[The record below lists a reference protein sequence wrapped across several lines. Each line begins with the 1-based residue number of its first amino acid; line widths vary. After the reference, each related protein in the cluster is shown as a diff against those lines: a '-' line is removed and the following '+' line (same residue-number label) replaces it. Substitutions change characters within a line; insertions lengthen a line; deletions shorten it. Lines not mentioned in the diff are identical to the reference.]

1 MTSGCFLPR
10 TPARAG
16 VVLAGVGLL
25 ILLPGCGDA
34 ERYPDAL
41 EYPVRTDWIV
51 NANPKNQPP
60 AFDFPGRFPLDG
72 LDALPRKFDSDRKVN
87 VIDVEKAEADVQ
99 AGRLHLDAVQK
110 AMLEEYKTNSSNLLD
125 TKNLKPEERAELD
138 TALRTLFGTPAR
150 PRVKAKGGEGDPL
163 GVDPEIVKK
172 LNLGEDTLAHGS
184 RLYRNHCLHCHGL
197 EGNGRGPTGP
207 WLNPHPRDYRQG
219 VFKYTSSA
227 QDLGERKP
235 RRDDL
240 LRVLRQGIEGTS
252 MPSFGILAAEDLDA
266 LASYVV
272 HLSLRGESEYFVM
285 QTLLQ
290 SGSVEGGIGAFMQTG
305 LDVFIGRWAD
315 AQDKPITAD
324 PYPYDNS
331 EKAMLES
338 AARGSKLFNTGQA
351 SCVSCHKNYGRE
363 AGYYFDAWGTV
374 VRPRDLINGFNRGGG
389 RPVDLYNRVWAG
401 ISGAGMASYAN
412 ELRPNDDDKAKK
424 QDKIWDL
431 VNFMQALHYP
441 ELRKKLTDEY
451 GVKLD

>member
-1 MTSGCFLPR
+1 MTSGCILPR

-16 VVLAGVGLL
+16 FAFAGLGLL
-25 ILLPGCGDA
+25 LVLPGCGDA

-60 AFDFPGRFPLDG
+60 TFDSPGRFPLDG
-72 LDALPRKFDSDRKVN
+72 LDALPRKFDSDKKIN
-87 VIDVEKAEADVQ
+87 VIDMDKVEAEVQ
-99 AGRLHLDAVQK
+99 AGRLHLDAVQT

-125 TKNLKPEERAELD
+125 TKNLKPEDRAQIA
-138 TALRTLFGTPAR
+138 TALVKLFGTPAH

-163 GVDPEIVKK
+163 GIDPETLQK
-172 LNLGEDTLAHGS
+172 LQLDEETLAHAS

-235 RRDDL
+235 RRADL

-252 MPSFGILAAEDLDA
+252 MPSFGILAADDLDA
-266 LASYVV
+266 LASYVM
-272 HLSLRGESEYFVM
+272 HLSLRGETEYFIM
-285 QTLLQ
+285 QTLLS
-290 SGSVEGGIGAFMQTG
+290 SGSVEGGIETAMQES
-305 LDVFIGRWAD
+305 LVVFVGRWVD
-315 AQDKPITAD
+315 AQDKPIAPD

-331 EKAMLES
+331 EKALLES

-363 AGYYFDAWGTV
+363 AAYSFDAWGTV
-374 VRPRDLINGFNRGGG
+374 VRPRDLINGFYRGGG
-389 RPVDLYNRVWAG
+389 RPVDLYNRVWGG
-401 ISGAGMASYAN
+401 ISGAGMASYAL

-431 VNFMQALHYP
+431 VNFMQVLHYAD
-441 ELRKKLTDEY
+441 LRQKLTDEY